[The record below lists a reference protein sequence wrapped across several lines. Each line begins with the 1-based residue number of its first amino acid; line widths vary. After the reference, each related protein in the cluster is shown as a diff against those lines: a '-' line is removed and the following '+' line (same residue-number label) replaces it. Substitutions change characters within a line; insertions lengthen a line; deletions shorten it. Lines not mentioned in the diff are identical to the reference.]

1 MKCFPHYLKP
11 SRVQAWGRGMS
22 VLLCLLMV
30 IGASAQTPDAPGG
43 KPPQTPLSVTLEVLC
58 NGDVLHDG
66 DALRTPAHLF
76 FLVYPTTTIAAHKGD
91 SVTIDFFANTN
102 KLGSQKCVW
111 HEGIRPDPHSRKF
124 QPMIIVAPGFGGV
137 SFDWTNAP
145 AGSYKL
151 TARASGLHGLSAVT
165 TPLHITILAPSGP

>member
-1 MKCFPHYLKP
+1 
-11 SRVQAWGRGMS
+11 MS
-22 VLLCLLMV
+22 VLLCLLV
-30 IGASAQTPDAPGG
+30 ATSASAQPPDAPAGN
-43 KPPQTPLSVTLEVLC
+43 PPHDPLSVTLEVLC
-58 NGDVLHDG
+58 NGDALHDR
-66 DALRTPAHLF
+66 DALRAPAHLF
-76 FLVYPTTTIAAHKGD
+76 FLAHPTTTIAAHKGD

-165 TPLHITILAPSGP
+165 TPLHITILASSEP